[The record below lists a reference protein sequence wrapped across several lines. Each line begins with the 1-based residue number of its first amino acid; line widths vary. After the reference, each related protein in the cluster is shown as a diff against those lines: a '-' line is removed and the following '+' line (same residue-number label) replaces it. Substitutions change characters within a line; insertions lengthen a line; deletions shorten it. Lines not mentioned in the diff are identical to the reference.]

1 MNSLAAFFA
10 CCIGDEESFWMFVY
24 LYERRG
30 LKSYFRDLHCME
42 RQYYIFDRL
51 AAKYLPKL
59 FKHLQERELFSS
71 IFLTEYFITLY
82 CSILPFS
89 IVARIFDIFIYE
101 NEKIIFRAALAICKL
116 LEKPL
121 ME

>member
-1 MNSLAAFFA
+1 
-10 CCIGDEESFWMFVY
+10 MFVY